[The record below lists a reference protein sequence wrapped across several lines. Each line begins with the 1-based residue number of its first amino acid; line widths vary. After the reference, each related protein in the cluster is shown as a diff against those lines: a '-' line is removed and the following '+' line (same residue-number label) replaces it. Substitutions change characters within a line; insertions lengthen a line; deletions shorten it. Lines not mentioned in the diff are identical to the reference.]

1 MILYSCFKK
10 KCIFAIDKQND
21 DNMMVLKIQDS
32 LNGSRF
38 YGDILPSIYKSII
51 EGDYYIDFDMHCT
64 ELANPEGLVN
74 LMAAAAMIRNKSGY
88 IPQLY
93 IPESTNLV
101 EYMKIS
107 GFFKWAIVPGCETL
121 RINGFMDASFKDR
134 YRRHNYFPPQFFGVF
149 THSNEGTTF
158 NKHATNIENIVNE
171 IIESLRNNVNA
182 TNLISYRVFL
192 NQSFVQVLKNSLE
205 HNPGYKGTLA
215 YYMFQKTPY
224 NTIEFVCSDIG
235 QGILERMKKM
245 LKEKDPEAI
254 KKYGHLEQKLNS
266 KNLLFK
272 EDDDNP
278 NRLAIIN
285 AVKYREDSE
294 IPGLHKIKEF
304 AREFNGVF
312 SIHSGNYTISYKR
325 DLVKAI
331 FHPDSYFS
339 GCHLKVVM
347 ELPKSNN

>member
-10 KCIFAIDKQND
+10 KCIFAIDKQSY
-21 DNMMVLKIQDS
+21 DNMMVLKIQDR
-32 LNGSRF
+32 LNGYTF

-51 EGDYYIDFDMHCT
+51 EGDYDIDFDMHRT

-74 LMAAAAMIRNKSGY
+74 LMTAAAMIRNKSGY

-93 IPESTNLV
+93 IPENTNLI
-101 EYMKIS
+101 EYMKTS
-107 GFFKWAIVPGCETL
+107 GFFKWATVPGCEAL
-121 RINGFMDASFKDR
+121 RINGFMDVCFKDG
-134 YRRHNYFPPQFFGVF
+134 YKRHNYFPPQLFGVY
-149 THSNEGTTF
+149 TYSNEGTTF
-158 NKHATNIENIVNE
+158 NKHIDNIDNIVSK
-171 IIESLRNNVNA
+171 IDDSLRNNVDA
-182 TNLISYRVFL
+182 TELNRYCDKLKQSLI
-192 NQSFVQVLKNSLE
+192 QVLKNSLE
-205 HNPGYKGTLA
+205 HNLGYQGVLA

-254 KKYGHLEQKLNS
+254 KKYGYLEQKLNS
-266 KNLLFK
+266 RTLLFK
-272 EDDDNP
+272 EGDDNP
-278 NRLAIIN
+278 NKLAIIN